1 MKKLALIV
9 LIILIVLAIKE
20 NMDEVDPAQQ
30 IKVDSMTGK
39 IIRIEEDSFYVEV
52 LTGLH
57 FDKAIVKFSNDFK
70 LDKEDISEYK
80 PQDILVFGVSYI
92 DSSTSQAIV
101 IANSIVKVNNK
112 ET

>member
-20 NMDEVDPAQQ
+20 NVDEVNPNEQAE
-30 IKVDSMTGK
+30 VSSMTGK
-39 IIRIEEDSFYVEV
+39 IIHVEDESFYVEV

-57 FDKAIVKFSNDFK
+57 FDKATVKLSSDFK
-70 LDKEDISEYK
+70 LDEQELSEYK
-80 PQDILVFGVSYI
+80 PQDILVFEISYI

-101 IANSIVKVNNK
+101 ITNNIVKINDK
-112 ET
+112 KT